1 MANVSFTLIL
11 LRVTTSYWHFHIQLR
26 VFPNSLASNTCYFGY
41 KKKPFQDNSNDTRW
55 QHRFPLDSVCLW
67 LRPHVSES
75 FFFFF
80 KVSESFFFFSSW
92 KDTSVYYLLHTCIS
106 YGWCS
111 FFWSGQHTL
120 WQTVSS
126 RVLEGQLLFE
136 EIQFPP
142 PLAVYEK
149 HKTDYITLCC
159 AWQRQTCSIFMSL
172 RTTRLIVKTSAFQP
186 EINNISPDK
195 LAKPV
200 YGRHDT
206 TPALQR

>member
-1 MANVSFTLIL
+1 MLFRLQKETFSGQLKWHTM
-11 LRVTTSYWHFHIQLR
+11 TTSL
-26 VFPNSLASNTCYFGY
+26 PSGFGLFVA
-41 KKKPFQDNSNDTRW
+41 PPPCEWIFFFLLQ
-55 QHRFPLDSVCLW
+55 
-67 LRPHVSES
+67 SEWI

-80 KVSESFFFFSSW
+80 FMKRHFCVLPPAHLYQLWLVFIFLKW
-92 KDTSVYYLLHTCIS
+92 TAHIVTNCIKPRIR
-106 YGWCS
+106 GTAPIW
-111 FFWSGQHTL
+111 GNP
-120 WQTVSS
+120 
-126 RVLEGQLLFE
+126 
-136 EIQFPP
+136 IPP

-186 EINNISPDK
+186 EINNISPGK
-195 LAKPV
+195 LAEPV